1 MEWMC
6 HTALRKN
13 KRNLSDPKWKDFII
27 EETLNPLKSTTNL
40 LASVLLGLVTVPT
53 TNKQIKI
60 QYISAPK
67 CTISV
72 PYNLTVWEHSG
83 SAPHELQE
91 LAVGRQQHMG
101 TPHPP
106 LTGDS
111 WQLLSHSTTFQNG
124 RTPSEC
130 DNIWDFSVNNWDLA
144 ANKSEWFN
152 ELMFKVPLG
161 TRGAQPAG
169 SRAPRSAQLQSCWP
183 LPNRSS
189 AWNTPLTSRLQRK
202 APARSETEL
211 PSPAGLLLRDH
222 KHSLISKRSKDEADE
237 SQCKY
242 LSFLLVYFVLQKGK
256 QANKTSKNK
265 LSSPVYFLSH
275 LIKGML
281 CYHLIQWKNSFRS
294 PWERHWVYDT

>member
-1 MEWMC
+1 M
-6 HTALRKN
+6 
-13 KRNLSDPKWKDFII
+13 
-27 EETLNPLKSTTNL
+27 KSTTNL

-111 WQLLSHSTTFQNG
+111 WQLLSHSPTFQNG

-152 ELMFKVPLG
+152 EPMFKVPLG
-161 TRGAQPAG
+161 TRGAHMQAAEHLAVPSCSPADLSLTEAVPETLP
-169 SRAPRSAQLQSCWP
+169 SRPDCRERHQQGARQSCP
-183 LPNRSS
+183 RLLGYCSVTTNTALSPNAARTKQMNHS
-189 AWNTPLTSRLQRK
+189 AHICHFFWFT
-202 APARSETEL
+202 
-211 PSPAGLLLRDH
+211 
-222 KHSLISKRSKDEADE
+222 
-237 SQCKY
+237 
-242 LSFLLVYFVLQKGK
+242 
-256 QANKTSKNK
+256 
-265 LSSPVYFLSH
+265 
-275 LIKGML
+275 L
-281 CYHLIQWKNSFRS
+281 CYRRASRQTKPAKTN
-294 PWERHWVYDT
+294 